1 MAQNGE
7 NFDDGKS
14 LLGDYISAE
23 ELLKNG
29 EKFDVVLALE
39 VIEHVADVEEF
50 IKSCATLVKPN
61 GLVFIATINRTIKSL
76 ALAKIAVEYVLRWL
90 PRGTHDWK
98 KFLKPSEIDFYAKNK
113 KYLFSKV
120 IKKNNI
126 IILNQGGHGF
136 KVIQPIEMIEVK
148 QGPYNLRLDKKVF
161 DAIEEKKIRLK

>member
-1 MAQNGE
+1 MLQ
-7 NFDDGKS
+7 K
-14 LLGDYISAE
+14 ISYR
-23 ELLKNG
+23 
-29 EKFDVVLALE
+29 
-39 VIEHVADVEEF
+39 
-50 IKSCATLVKPN
+50 
-61 GLVFIATINRTIKSL
+61 GLVFGYILSFFKKNGVNFLTPIDLSHQVAFIKHKKKHLIKPHYNFKCVRKIKYTSEVLISL
-76 ALAKIAVEYVLRWL
+76 EGKLRV
-90 PRGTHDWK
+90 
-98 KFLKPSEIDFYAKNK
+98 DFYTKNK